1 MRSID
6 NGAAFRKRYSI
17 AGLVTVATL
26 SSMALGASTFRGP
39 RLGACLLASV
49 GLHFALIVPLL
60 RPPRVENTPPA
71 LLVRFVA
78 QTLPAPERARPPAPR
93 KPQPASEDHPMVS
106 AKSPWARRVPVAPVA
121 PPLAA
126 SDAPT
131 APHYVPSVA
140 VHPAYAEFGEGVQAE
155 KLDEN
160 QRRVPRASE
169 LLRAPE
175 AFDPI
180 RPSYPRAALERGLR
194 GQVLLEVFIGA
205 GGAVDDIVVI
215 EDSGRPELA
224 DAAAQAVRRTTF
236 RPAEG
241 AAGATKS
248 RMTLRIVF
256 TYE

>member
-1 MRSID
+1 MRGID
-6 NGAAFRKRYSI
+6 GAAFRKRYSI

-26 SSMALGASTFRGP
+26 SSTAPGALTFRWP

-49 GLHFALIVPLL
+49 ALHFALIVPLL
-60 RPPRVENTPPA
+60 RPLRVENAPPV
-71 LLVRFVA
+71 LFVRLVA
-78 QTLPAPERARPPAPR
+78 QALPTTEPARPPAPR
-93 KPQPASEDHPMVS
+93 KPKPPPEDHPMVS

-121 PPLAA
+121 PPPAA
-126 SDAPT
+126 SDPPAAPQR
-131 APHYVPSVA
+131 VPSVA
-140 VHPAYAEFGEGVQAE
+140 VHPAYAEFGEERQAE

-180 RPSYPRAALERGLR
+180 RPSYPRVALERGLR

-224 DAAAQAVRRTTF
+224 DAAAQAVRRSSF

-248 RMTLRIVF
+248 RMTLRIIF